1 MKSLGFYA
9 LAAFCEI
16 AGCYAFW
23 AWIRL
28 GKTAWWL
35 APGLLFLILFASL
48 LTQVESDAAGRI
60 YAAYGGIYIAASLL
74 WLWGVEDIRPDR
86 WDLAGA
92 ALCLTGMAVI
102 LFAPHRAA

>member
-23 AWIRL
+23 ARIRL
-28 GKTAWWL
+28 GKPAWWL
-35 APGLLFLILFASL
+35 APGLVFLILFAFL
-48 LTQVESDAAGRI
+48 LTQVESDAAGRT
-60 YAAYGGIYIAASLL
+60 YAAYGGIYIAASLA
-74 WLWGVEDIRPDR
+74 WLWCIEDVRPDG

-92 ALCLTGMAVI
+92 ALCLAGMAVI
-102 LFAPHRAA
+102 LFGPHKAA